1 MSLMKL
7 KFAGI
12 KDLFPLVVIV
22 SALGYFVD
30 IYDLVLFSTVRIA
43 SLRDIGVPEEEFFS
57 KGMLLLN
64 LQMAGML
71 IGGLLWGI
79 VGDKHGRVSIL
90 FGSILLYSI
99 ANLANAMVTSVEQYA
114 VLRFIAG
121 FGLAGEIGGAV
132 TLVSE
137 SMKQE
142 KRGLGTTLIAGFGL
156 TGAIFAG
163 VIAQYV
169 DWRTAYAIGGVLGLG
184 LLLLRMKILES
195 GMFASMK
202 AERHVRRGSIRLL
215 VWPGKRLLRYL
226 SCIIVGVPLYFVLV
240 IFMTFAPELTASL
253 GAVAPI
259 TPQSAVVVIYTG
271 FAAGG
276 FAMGLISQA
285 MRSRKKVVVVA
296 LFIMMGAT
304 GAYLSLPAG
313 TPLIVYQVLT
323 FLCGFGGG
331 YASVFFMM
339 AAEQFGT
346 NVRALAA
353 TSIPNFMRGAT
364 ILISGGYG
372 LLKADMPMQAAA
384 GIVGIVCFGLAFAAL
399 TQIEETFSKN
409 LDYVER

>member
-1 MSLMKL
+1 MASKW
-7 KFAGI
+7 FGSQG
-12 KDLFPLVVIV
+12 LFSMIVIV

-30 IYDLVLFSTVRIA
+30 IYDLVLFSTVRVV
-43 SLRDIGVPEEEFFS
+43 SLRDIGVPESEIFS
-57 KGMLLLN
+57 KSVLLLN

-71 IGGLLWGI
+71 LGGLLWGI

-99 ANLANAMVTSVEQYA
+99 ANLANALITNVDQYA

-163 VIAQYV
+163 IIAQYV
-169 DWRTAYAIGGVLGLG
+169 DWRTAYAIGGVLGL
-184 LLLLRMKILES
+184 LLLMLRMKILES

-226 SCIIVGVPLYFVLV
+226 SCIAVGVPLYFVLV
-240 IFMTFAPELTASL
+240 IFMTFAPELTTAL
-253 GAVAPI
+253 GAAVPI
-259 TPQSAVVVIYTG
+259 TPHNAVTVIYIG
-271 FAAGG
+271 FATGG
-276 FAMGLISQA
+276 LAMGLLSQYLK
-285 MRSRKKVVVVA
+285 SRKKVVVIA
-296 LFIMMGAT
+296 MAGMMAAS
-304 GAYLSLPAG
+304 GAYLLLPPG
-313 TPLIVYQVLT
+313 TPLLTYQILT
-323 FLCGFGGG
+323 FLCGFTGG

-372 LLKADMPMQAAA
+372 LLKADMPLHAAA
-384 GIVGIVCFGLAFAAL
+384 GIVGIICFGIAFAAL

-409 LDYVER
+409 LDYIER